1 MEGVNVADRATSRS
15 STEEDETMP
24 LLASQFD
31 REQDEWE
38 LEMEVQSEVQ
48 SKYEELSR
56 ELFPKFSRKRFYFAC
71 GLGLVAMLILHLF
84 FLQRTSWSRDM
95 RRWYGLHLTASDVK
109 RTYLR
114 YSGIGNTIESKA
126 SVKNIENWINNF
138 TEINSQSAVNL
149 VADDNLQLTSYVESN
164 FKKFGFQT
172 KTYLYNLPNLQKPIS
187 SHIQLV
193 DVSTNGEIVY
203 DAKLREADFQT
214 PAYHG
219 FGANGSVCGGFIFVN
234 FGTNDD
240 YQLLLDEKFIIKD
253 KIVIVKSSTNSNFTL
268 SDKVAIAERYG
279 ALGLIN
285 YLAPPSTINSANSDL
300 YSSAIPRS
308 TIGDG
313 IFNSKKTTI
322 PVIPISYKSILPILN
337 TLPENKAQFENW
349 DYYPAAPKSKF
360 HINMT
365 AVFEEDSTRKLT
377 NIVGTLPGIFQDGCI
392 VIGSSR
398 DSFTSSSPSS
408 NHVVMLETMRIY
420 QRLIKLGWKPLRTIH
435 FVSWDASGNHLFG
448 SQLLTNDSSSTVN
461 IKQPILGYINIDSDC
476 VTGSKFEV
484 DANPMLHHLVHDSS
498 QYIPI
503 PKSLVHDDNSANEQ
517 DGITTLHHYWLKQ
530 DNRTIND
537 RLGLELRNSD
547 SLIVQDRW
555 SAPIINMKFANDPK
569 RDASVYVPN
578 SNLYSYDWLKKM
590 NEDSQYYYHVLLIRL
605 VGLLGITLSE
615 REMVD
620 YRVNTYFKLVEKYF
634 EEFVDNNEDALMKWD
649 NRTVPM
655 YLLSNWQIYQEL
667 KFNDASSVPFESLV
681 DELKKL
687 LKRSVKSTKDVDI
700 YNLQIQQELQ
710 RDVPWYKYPRKLVTF
725 AQFKLANYNAL
736 RIEKGLKLNNKDIQY
751 LNSDNYPVKHII
763 YGLPKCLN
771 FDDLTAN
778 KCFKWTTLTNLYE
791 SVQANDF
798 HSTIKWLVI
807 MYEKLH
813 AFDV

>member
-1 MEGVNVADRATSRS
+1 MEGLNVAARTTSRS
-15 STEEDETMP
+15 SGEEDETMP

-31 REQDEWE
+31 PDEEEWE

-56 ELFPKFSRKRFYFAC
+56 EIFPRFSRKRFYFAC
-71 GLGLVAMLILHLF
+71 GLGLVALLILHLF

-126 SVKNIENWINNF
+126 SVINIENWIKNF
-138 TEINSQSAVNL
+138 TEINSQSPVNL
-149 VADDNLQLTSYVESN
+149 VADDNLQLTYYVESN

-172 KTYLYNLPNLQKPIS
+172 KTYLYNLPNLQRPIS

-193 DVSTNGEIVY
+193 DASTNGEIVY
-203 DAKLREADFQT
+203 DAKLKEADFQT

-219 FGANGSVCGGFIFVN
+219 FGANASVCGDFIFVN

-240 YQLLLDEKFIIKD
+240 YQLLLNEKFVIKD
-253 KIVIVKSSTNSNFTL
+253 KIVIVQSSTNSNFTL
-268 SDKVAIAERYG
+268 SDKVTIAERYG
-279 ALGLIN
+279 AVGLIN
-285 YLAPPSTINSANSDL
+285 YLAPSSTISSANSDL
-300 YSSAIPRS
+300 YNSAIPRS
-308 TIGDG
+308 TVADSH
-313 IFNSKKTTI
+313 FNTKMTTI

-337 TLPENKAQFENW
+337 TLPENKAQFDNW
-349 DYYPAAPKSKF
+349 DFYPATPKSKF
-360 HINMT
+360 HINMS
-365 AVFEEDSTRKLT
+365 AIFEEDPTRKLT
-377 NIVGTLPGIFQDGCI
+377 NIVGTFPGIFQDGCI

-420 QRLIKLGWKPLRTIH
+420 RRLIKLGWKPLRTIH
-435 FVSWDASGNHLFG
+435 FVSWDASGNDLFG
-448 SQLLTNDSSSTVN
+448 SQLLTNDSTTSLN

-498 QYIPI
+498 KYIPI
-503 PKSLVHDDNSANEQ
+503 PKSLVHDDSYANEK

-578 SNLYSYDWLKKM
+578 SSLYSYDWLMKM
-590 NEDSQYYYHVLLIRL
+590 NEDSLYYYHVLLIRL

-620 YRVNTYFKLVEKYF
+620 YRVNTYFNRLGKFF
-634 EEFVDNNEDALMKWD
+634 EEFVETNDNDLRNWC

-655 YLLSNWQIYQEL
+655 HLVSNWQIFQDI
-667 KFNDASSVPFESLV
+667 KFNDATSIQFGSLV
-681 DELKKL
+681 DELKRL
-687 LKRSVKSTKDVDI
+687 LDRSVQSTKNIDI
-700 YNLQIQQELQ
+700 YNQHIQQELQ

-736 RIEKGLKLNNKDIQY
+736 RIEKGFKLNNKDIQY
-751 LNSDNYPVKHII
+751 LNFDNYPVKHII
-763 YGLPKCLN
+763 YGLPKCSN
-771 FDDLTAN
+771 FNDTTAN
-778 KCFKWTTLTNLYE
+778 KCFGWTTFTNLHE

-798 HSTIKWLVI
+798 HSTVKWLVI
-807 MYEKLH
+807 IYEKLH